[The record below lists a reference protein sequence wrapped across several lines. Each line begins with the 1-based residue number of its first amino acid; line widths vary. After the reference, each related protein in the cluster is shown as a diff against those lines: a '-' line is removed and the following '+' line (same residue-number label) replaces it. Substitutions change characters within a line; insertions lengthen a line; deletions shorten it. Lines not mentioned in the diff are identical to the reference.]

1 MRHFYSSMKALSLIQ
16 LNDVVRILGGAHEHI
31 ASVQTFRENNIEKA
45 KDLLLA
51 NYKMNLHTY
60 IK

>member
-51 NYKMNLHTY
+51 N